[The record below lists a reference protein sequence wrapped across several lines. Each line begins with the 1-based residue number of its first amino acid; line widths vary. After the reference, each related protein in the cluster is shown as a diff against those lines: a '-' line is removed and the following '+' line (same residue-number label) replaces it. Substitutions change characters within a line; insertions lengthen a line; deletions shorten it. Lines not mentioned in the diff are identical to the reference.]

1 MTKKGVKI
9 MEKTYSPK
17 PFNIP
22 IDYYPL
28 PNGKADVFLYR
39 NQTIEVDEEG
49 NEQYVADKI
58 YFQVEQS
65 TTKEYIEE
73 NFETY
78 WENKGEVII
87 NKPTLEER
95 IEVLELLELERIF
108 GGI

>member
-17 PFNIP
+17 PFNTP

-39 NQTIEVDEEG
+39 NQTVEVGEEG
-49 NEQYVADKI
+49 EEQYVVDKV

-73 NFETY
+73 NFEIY
-78 WENKGEVII
+78 WENKGRIII

-95 IEVLELLELERIF
+95 IEVLEMLELERIF

>member
-1 MTKKGVKI
+1 

-22 IDYYPL
+22 IDYYLL

-39 NQTIEVDEEG
+39 NQTVGVDEEG
-49 NEQYVADKI
+49 ETQYVVDKM

-78 WENKGEVII
+78 WENKGEII
-87 NKPTLEER
+87 ISTPTLEER
-95 IEVLELLELERIF
+95 IEALEILELERIF